1 VNSILAT
8 ILALFVGAVLSLGF
22 AARPRVASA
31 FGAMTA
37 MASCGYGGWSAV
49 QALRTGGVQASTFSW
64 SLPNAAL
71 SFGLDPLSAFFL
83 CPLFLVGALAA
94 CYGRVY
100 LIEHAPHRNLAV
112 PWAAYNLMLA
122 GMALVLVARHAILF
136 LFAWEVMSLA
146 AYLLVSFD
154 HQQASVRRA
163 SFVYLIAT
171 HIGVACLLALF
182 LALGSLA
189 HSFEF
194 GAMAA
199 TPMPSAAIA
208 SLLFLLALIGFGAKA
223 GLFPLHVWLP
233 EAHAA
238 APTHVSA
245 VMSGV
250 LIKMGVYGILRVVML
265 LGGPRPY
272 WGPLLMTLGVV
283 GGAVGIGCSLYQ
295 RDIKRLLAYSS
306 VENVGL
312 ILLGLGTGLWG
323 ISSNRPAIAM
333 LGTVGGLL
341 HVWNH
346 AVMKGLMFLGA
357 GSLAHRCHSKD
368 IEQLGGLCRRM
379 PQTAT
384 GLVVGATAMA
394 GLPPLN
400 GFVSEWLLYSG
411 LMRAALAAEGR
422 YAVMLLAAIA
432 SVSLIGAM
440 AALSFARLIGMALL
454 GEPRAS
460 RAEAATE
467 ASAFMTIP
475 MLLLGGMALTI
486 ALTPDVFVGLFQAT
500 SAQLLGHAAA
510 CAATPIGLA
519 QLGVLNRVLL
529 CSLVVG
535 VGAAALLQ
543 SKDRIRQEETWSCGF
558 VAPTHRMQ
566 YSGRA
571 FSELFTSGI
580 LPRALGPRLN
590 AELPS
595 GLFPTSARIETTAT
609 DPVTRSVYEPFFERW
624 ASRFVQLRFMQQGIL
639 HVYVLYILV
648 TLLFALAWSA
658 TMGRGFR

>member
-1 VNSILAT
+1 MNSILAI
-8 ILALFVGAVLSLGF
+8 ILALFLGAILSLSF
-22 AARPRVASA
+22 AARPRVASTL
-31 FGAMTA
+31 GALA
-37 MASCGYGGWSAV
+37 AVASCSYGLWVALQTLRLGGEQALAFDWSA
-49 QALRTGGVQASTFSW
+49 
-64 SLPNAAL
+64 PNAAL

-83 CPLFLVGALAA
+83 CPLFLLGALAA

-100 LIEHAPHRNLAV
+100 LVEHAPHRNLSV

-154 HQQASVRRA
+154 HQEASVRRA

-171 HIGVACLLALF
+171 HVGVACLLALF
-182 LALGSLA
+182 LILGSLS

-194 GAMAA
+194 RAMAA
-199 TPMPSAAIA
+199 TPMPSMAVA

-250 LIKMGVYGILRVVML
+250 LIKMGVYGILRVVLL

-272 WGPLLMTLGVV
+272 WGPLLMTIGIV

-306 VENVGL
+306 IENVGL

-323 ISSNRPAIAM
+323 ISSNRPVIAA
-333 LGTVGGLL
+333 LGMVGGLL

-357 GSLAHRCHSKD
+357 GSLAHRCHTKD
-368 IEQLGGLCRRM
+368 IEQLGGLYRRM

-384 GLVVGATAMA
+384 VLVVGAMAMA

-411 LMRAALAAEGR
+411 LMRAALSAEGR
-422 YAVMLLAAIA
+422 SAVMLLTVIAAI
-432 SVSLIGAM
+432 SLIGAM
-440 AALSFARLIGMALL
+440 AALCFARLIGAALL
-454 GEPRAS
+454 GAPRAP
-460 RAEAATE
+460 RAAAATE
-467 ASAFMTIP
+467 VSFWMTAP
-475 MLLLGGMALTI
+475 MLILAGIALTI
-486 ALTPDVFVGLFQAT
+486 ALAPDFFVGLFQAT
-500 SAQLLGHAAA
+500 LTQLLGHAAA
-510 CAATPIGLA
+510 SMATPTGLS

-529 CSLVVG
+529 CLLVVG
-535 VGAAALLQ
+535 LCTVTLLQ
-543 SKDRIRQEETWSCGF
+543 SKSRSRLEETWGCGY
-558 VAPTHRMQ
+558 VAPTSRMQ
-566 YSGRA
+566 YGGRA
-571 FSELFTSGI
+571 LSELFTSSI
-580 LPRALGPRLN
+580 LPRSLGPRLT
-590 AELPS
+590 AQLPS
-595 GLFPTSARIETTAT
+595 GLFPTSARIETTT
-609 DPVTRSVYEPFFERW
+609 VDPVTRSVYEPFFESW
-624 ASRFVQLRFMQQGIL
+624 ASRFVRLRFMQQGIL

-648 TLLFALAWSA
+648 ALLLALTWSA
-658 TMGRGFR
+658 TMAGGLR